1 MLTPLLA
8 VMLALKGAP
17 SDPAPQADAP
27 AASGANAVVTIDAL
41 PLEHAAAARCA
52 VAFATVSRWQKAG
65 DARGSDYPDIE
76 AAGGR
81 EFFVRVMAKVMEDT
95 GLGRED
101 IIALSTRA
109 ADDNE
114 GEGGA
119 ERVKAIMPACNL
131 MKTAAGL

>member
-1 MLTPLLA
+1 MLIPLLA
-8 VMLALKGAP
+8 AAALALQ
-17 SDPAPQADAP
+17 PAPVP
-27 AASGANAVVTIDAL
+27 PETNASATLDAL

-52 VAFATVSRWQKAG
+52 VVFATVSRWQKAG
-65 DARGSDYPDIE
+65 DARGSEYPDIE

-101 IIALSTRA
+101 IIALSTSA
-109 ADDNE
+109 ADENE

-119 ERVKAIMPACNL
+119 ERIKAMMPACNL

>member
-1 MLTPLLA
+1 VITL
-8 VMLALKGAP
+8 
-17 SDPAPQADAP
+17 
-27 AASGANAVVTIDAL
+27 DAL

-52 VAFATVSRWQKAG
+52 VAFATVSRWQKTG
-65 DARGSDYPDIE
+65 DARGEGYPDIE

-81 EFFVRVMAKVMEDT
+81 EFFVRVMAKLMEET
-95 GLGRED
+95 GMGRED
-101 IIALSTRA
+101 VIALSTRA

-119 ERVKAIMPACNL
+119 ERVKAMMPACNL

>member
-8 VMLALKGAP
+8 AALALQ
-17 SDPAPQADAP
+17 PAPEAP
-27 AASGANAVVTIDAL
+27 AAGGPATNQVVTIDLL

-52 VAFATVSRWQKAG
+52 VAFATIGRWQKTG
-65 DARGSDYPDIE
+65 DARGSSYPDIE

-81 EFFVRVMAKVMEDT
+81 EFFVRVMAKLMEET

-109 ADDNE
+109 ADENE

>member
-8 VMLALKGAP
+8 AALALQAAP
-17 SDPAPQADAP
+17 ESPPP
-27 AASGANAVVTIDAL
+27 AASGANAVVTLDAL
-41 PLEHAAAARCA
+41 PLEHAAATRCA

-65 DARGSDYPDIE
+65 DARGAGYPDIE

-81 EFFVRVMAKVMEDT
+81 EFFVRVMAKLMEDT

-109 ADDNE
+109 ADENE
-114 GEGGA
+114 GEGGSQ
-119 ERVKAIMPACNL
+119 RIKAMMPACNL

>member
-1 MLTPLLA
+1 MLTSLLA
-8 VMLALKGAP
+8 AMLALQAAP
-17 SDPAPQADAP
+17 ESPAS
-27 AASGANAVVTIDAL
+27 AASGANAVVTLDAL

-65 DARGSDYPDIE
+65 DARADGYPDIE
-76 AAGGR
+76 ASGGR
-81 EFFVRVMAKVMEDT
+81 EFFVRVMAKLMEDT

-109 ADDNE
+109 ADENE
-114 GEGGA
+114 GEGGPQ
-119 ERVKAIMPACNL
+119 RIKAMMPACNL

>member
-8 VMLALKGAP
+8 AMLALQAAP
-17 SDPAPQADAP
+17 EIQPP
-27 AASGANAVVTIDAL
+27 AASGANAVVTLDAL

-52 VAFATVSRWQKAG
+52 VAFATITRWQKAG
-65 DARGSDYPDIE
+65 DARGEGFPNIE

-81 EFFVRVMAKVMEDT
+81 EFFVRVMAKLMEDT

-109 ADDNE
+109 ADENE
-114 GEGGA
+114 GEGGPQ
-119 ERVKAIMPACNL
+119 RIKAIMPACNM

>member
-1 MLTPLLA
+1 MLTSLLA
-8 VMLALKGAP
+8 AALALQAAP
-17 SDPAPQADAP
+17 ESPAPDV
-27 AASGANAVVTIDAL
+27 SGANAVVTLDAL

-65 DARGSDYPDIE
+65 DARGEGYPDIE

-81 EFFVRVMAKVMEDT
+81 EFFVRVMAKLMEDT

-109 ADDNE
+109 ADENE
-114 GEGGA
+114 GEGGPQ
-119 ERVKAIMPACNL
+119 RIKAMMPACNL

>member
-1 MLTPLLA
+1 MLTALLA
-8 VMLALKGAP
+8 AAALALQ
-17 SDPAPQADAP
+17 PAPVP
-27 AASGANAVVTIDAL
+27 PETNASPTLDTL

-52 VAFATVSRWQKAG
+52 VVFATVSRWQKAG

-95 GLGRED
+95 GMGRED

-109 ADDNE
+109 ADENE

-119 ERVKAIMPACNL
+119 ERIKAMMPACNL